1 MASILIIDDEP
12 EVLRVL
18 KKVLEGAGHSVTEA
32 ADGKTALRWFAGRP
46 TDLVVTD
53 IYMPEM
59 DGLEFLMRLREA
71 FPETP
76 VVAISGGGHLSKES
90 VLGAATLLGADQILA
105 KPFTAEEVLAAVA
118 RALGSP

>member
-76 VVAISGGGHLSKES
+76 VVAISGGGHLVTSSLKCNS
-90 VLGAATLLGADQILA
+90 G
-105 KPFTAEEVLAAVA
+105 
-118 RALGSP
+118 

>member
-12 EVLRVL
+12 EILRAL
-18 KKVLEGAGHSVTEA
+18 KKILEGAGHSVTEA
-32 ADGKTALRWFAGRP
+32 ADGRTALRWFAGRP

-59 DGLEFLMRLREA
+59 DGIEFLMRLRET

-76 VVAISGGGHLSKES
+76 VVAMSGGGIIPKENL
-90 VLGAATLLGADQILA
+90 LGAATLLGADQILE
-105 KPFTAEEVLAAVA
+105 KPFTAEQVLAAVG
-118 RALGSP
+118 RALGLP